1 MYSVGDKITVRW
13 PEEPP
18 VGSTAHGALTMFQY
32 QRTEEGW
39 VNLYKPHRSPISWK
53 LLLRA
58 EESVEITSLPYTV
71 GGSVS
76 SSSDL
81 ARLPIGTVMV
91 VFGGLIPYTKIARHL
106 WIRYADGEAS
116 EKLERDLHGVVF
128 IIKYLPKE
136 KDA

>member
-1 MYSVGDKITVRW
+1 M
-13 PEEPP
+13 
-18 VGSTAHGALTMFQY
+18 HGPLTRFGY
-32 QRTEEGW
+32 ERTEVGW
-39 VNLYKPHRSPISWK
+39 VNSYMPNRPLVTWK
-53 LLLRA
+53 MLLRDEA
-58 EESVEITSLPYTV
+58 TVEITSLPYTV